1 MTTQPDY
8 FLGCDP
14 DTHTMPWAI
23 IGANYRPVAVGMI
36 RSPKTRSIIDMLD
49 EMSKSYTGID
59 KLKTV
64 GCLVTYP
71 CRAFAVESQ
80 ELYTEGPHRTPNP
93 RSIMHL
99 AQVAGAMYFMCRC
112 WHRDATGYFP
122 RPAEWKGQVG
132 KLAHH
137 HRIAKRAGME
147 DTVIMGGKDGYL
159 SVLANSM
166 TAKSIYGT
174 GDLSPSD
181 WKHAFDAIGL
191 AQYAAEQYFYQ
202 TNKTRMLSQS
212 RAASFPE
219 NSHA

>member
-1 MTTQPDY
+1 MDRF

-23 IGANYRPVAVGMI
+23 VGANYRPVAVGMI
-36 RSPKTRSIIDMLD
+36 RSPKAKAVIDMLD
-49 EMSKSYTGID
+49 KMSDAYTGING
-59 KLKTV
+59 LQIV
-64 GCLVTYP
+64 GRLVTQG
-71 CRAFAVESQ
+71 CHAFAVESQ

-122 RPAEWKGQVG
+122 RPAEWKGQID

-137 HRIAKRAGME
+137 HRIATRAGMG
-147 DTVIMGGKDGYL
+147 DTLIMGGTDKYL
-159 SVLANSM
+159 SVVPGSA

-174 GDLSPSD
+174 DDLSPSD
-181 WKHAFDAIGL
+181 WKHVFDAIGL
-191 AQYAAEQYFYQ
+191 AQYAAEKHLYQ
-202 TNKTRMLSQS
+202 TTKDRMLT
-212 RAASFPE
+212 AARSSVEAP
-219 NSHA
+219 HV